1 MIDLFLIFKNSN
13 KKIFIQENL
22 LTFLSIH
29 KDMFIDVF
37 VYKN

>member
-1 MIDLFLIFKNSN
+1 MIDLFLKFKNSN

-22 LTFLSIH
+22 LTFLSIN